1 MDLAA
6 LKAAFIKPWGRAHQW
21 PIFRWLDPDIPVR
34 VWRVDGSKEVWV
46 GENALSASASAQPKF
61 DAIELP
67 AELFLTRQLVL
78 PEMPPEQLWQAISL
92 DAKTLSPFDPH
103 DLVWGYTSR
112 VEAAG
117 SKRVAHIVLA
127 SRKQVDGYLTGR
139 KSQLDIASFEVW
151 AMCSPGVPVVVPGWG
166 EALRQRQ
173 RVVRRRLGWVLL
185 SVMVMLVAGLVVT
198 PVAQLRL
205 RAIEAAIAHSELQG
219 RAAPLLMQR
228 ETMQQATE
236 RIGLIKSVLSERADG
251 VLLLDTL
258 TRALPD
264 DTYLGT
270 LDVTGMKVR
279 IVGLT
284 ANSAAL
290 MQLLGAQNGFRE
302 VRAPVPA
309 VRNPGSSLENFN
321 IEFQLDPLV
330 FSAAVTLPAQVA
342 SGATNAAIPSAPD
355 AAASGAST
363 PNAVPAPGGGQGS
376 GSGAPAVKS
385 RFSSGG
391 DTRRPAQP
399 PGPMDGKQNATP

>member
-1 MDLAA
+1 
-6 LKAAFIKPWGRAHQW
+6 
-21 PIFRWLDPDIPVR
+21 
-34 VWRVDGSKEVWV
+34 
-46 GENALSASASAQPKF
+46 
-61 DAIELP
+61 
-67 AELFLTRQLVL
+67 
-78 PEMPPEQLWQAISL
+78 
-92 DAKTLSPFDPH
+92 
-103 DLVWGYTSR
+103 
-112 VEAAG
+112 
-117 SKRVAHIVLA
+117 
-127 SRKQVDGYLTGR
+127 
-139 KSQLDIASFEVW
+139 
-151 AMCSPGVPVVVPGWG
+151 MCSPGVPVVVPGWG